1 MRCIDK
7 IVKQIY
13 TLIVRIVDRNR
24 VESIKKA
31 VSSVSG
37 FGEAELRISRDH
49 TVTPW
54 ASLGMHLI
62 SKEGETLANAG
73 SHYGRKPA
81 AVNAINR
88 KIKSNPERFKP
99 HLDKILERIESCG

>member
-1 MRCIDK
+1 M
-7 IVKQIY
+7 
-13 TLIVRIVDRNR
+13 RIVDKSSIEN
-24 VESIKKA
+24 IKKA

-37 FGEAELRISRDH
+37 FGEAELMHSRDH

-81 AVNAINR
+81 AVFAINQ
-88 KIKSNPERFKP
+88 KIKKKP
-99 HLDKILERIESCG
+99 DMFQPYLDRIQQKVNSCG